1 MRRGFG
7 TWPVER
13 PVSMD
18 QELQATL
25 KRRLK
30 PRLIYLTVTLCR
42 MAVTNFEQSALDPYG
57 DIERRPCHEFFQIH
71 VARMTAGR
79 HAAHAA

>member
-1 MRRGFG
+1 
-7 TWPVER
+7 
-13 PVSMD
+13 MD

-42 MAVTNFEQSALDPYG
+42 MAVTNFEQSALDPYR
-57 DIERRPCHEFFQIH
+57 DIECRPCYEFFQIH